1 MAMQAPTLSRRDFLK
16 TTTAAAT
23 VFAAAPS
30 ALFAAGEYGGNKI
43 PFGLQLY
50 SVRNE
55 CAKDL
60 VGTVTAVARMGYKGV
75 EFAGYYGRDA
85 KTLRKLLDDVGLKC
99 CGTHL
104 SLDQLQGDNLAK
116 TVEFNKTLDNP
127 FLIVASLSAKYTK
140 TRAGWEEAADQFSQ
154 VADKVKPDG
163 MRVGYHN
170 HNIEFKAIDGEL
182 PWDIFFK
189 RAKKEVVIQ
198 FDMGNGMAEGGD
210 PMIFLKK
217 YPGRTA
223 SVHVKPYS
231 KAKPNALIGDDEQ
244 PWKDIFRLCETVAGV
259 EWYIIEYEK
268 DAFPPL
274 VSVEKTLQVMK
285 RWGKC

>member
-1 MAMQAPTLSRRDFLK
+1 MNTRSFARRQFLK
-16 TTTAAAT
+16 TTAMAGAALA
-23 VFAAAPS
+23 VPS
-30 ALFAAGEYGGNKI
+30 RLFAAGEYGGNKI

-60 VGTVTAVARMGYKGV
+60 VGTVTAVAKMGYKGV

-85 KTLRKLLDDVGLKC
+85 VTLRKLLDDVGLKC

-104 SLDQLQGDNLAK
+104 SLDALQGDNLAK
-116 TVEFNKTLDNP
+116 TVEFNKTLGNP
-127 FLIVASLSAKYTK
+127 FLIVASLPPKYTK
-140 TRAGWEEAADQFSQ
+140 TRAGWEEAADRFSE
-154 VADKVKPDG
+154 VADQVKPQG
-163 MRVGYHN
+163 LRVGYHN
-170 HNIEFKAIDGEL
+170 HNIEFKRIDGEL
-182 PWDIFFK
+182 PWDTFFN

-198 FDMGNGMAEGGD
+198 FDTGNGMDVGGD

-217 YPGRTA
+217 HPGRTA
-223 SVHVKPYS
+223 SVHVKPFS
-231 KAKPNALIGDDEQ
+231 KTKPNALIGDDEH
-244 PWKDIFRLCETVAGV
+244 PWKEIFQLCETVAGV

-268 DAFPPL
+268 DAYPPL
-274 VSVEKTLQVMK
+274 VSVEKTLQVMR